1 MRELRPGRR
10 WLGWRSEGLEVLRIT
25 GAGSGR
31 LRRKMVVESDRMMSE
46 TEISELSSLVKLRS
60 GWDLENAELRQCGG
74 KSGSGGGLSPWISN
88 HLRYMGSGLRE
99 SDGIPGGMRGYDSFV
114 IRRLQQ
120 AKVRECIFWRHWSSK
135 KMVWKYWWGRTRHL
149 RNSELEMSRIL
160 LFTQGNTI

>member
-60 GWDLENAELRQCGG
+60 G
-74 KSGSGGGLSPWISN
+74 
-88 HLRYMGSGLRE
+88 
-99 SDGIPGGMRGYDSFV
+99 
-114 IRRLQQ
+114 
-120 AKVRECIFWRHWSSK
+120 
-135 KMVWKYWWGRTRHL
+135 
-149 RNSELEMSRIL
+149 
-160 LFTQGNTI
+160 